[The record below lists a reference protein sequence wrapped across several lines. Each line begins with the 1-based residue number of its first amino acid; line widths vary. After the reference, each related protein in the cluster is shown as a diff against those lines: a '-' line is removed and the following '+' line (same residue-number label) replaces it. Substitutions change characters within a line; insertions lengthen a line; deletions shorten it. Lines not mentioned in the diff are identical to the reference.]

1 VKVPNYFPPVWY
13 QEDLDNL
20 NKDYFSFAKIFLVD
34 WKGTSNQSIFRSQTN
49 DDLAVLGPI
58 L

>member
-1 VKVPNYFPPVWY
+1 VKVPNYFLLVWY

-34 WKGTSNQSIFRSQTN
+34 WKDTSNQSIFRSRIS
-49 DDLAVLGPI
+49 DDLVVLEPV